1 MKLFSS
7 IVALTVTGIA
17 SAQSS
22 VTFQDS
28 SQTILRTDNGT
39 YGPALEEYHYYYDQ
53 WPIGLAISS
62 TGRFFVSYT
71 RGTYAYT
78 LGETVNKTAGEHA
91 GMSGRHRSNDNSQS
105 VPTHPPRPTCL

>member
-1 MKLFSS
+1 MRFFNSV
-7 IVALTVTGIA
+7 VALGAAGLV

-78 LGETVNKTAGEHA
+78 LGETVNKTAGEYA
-91 GMSGRHRSNDNSQS
+91 GMSRCD
-105 VPTHPPRPTCL
+105 TI